1 MRHVDH
7 NNVIECRCVFISNT
21 RFCQSYGSP
30 AHSLKEKKKKTWMCC
45 IVNLWGTFLNQRK
58 G

>member
-30 AHSLKEKKKKTWMCC
+30 AHSLKEKKKRHGCH
-45 IVNLWGTFLNQRK
+45 VLVSYVEVS
-58 G
+58 

>member
-30 AHSLKEKKKKTWMCC
+30 AHSLKEKKKKDMDVMYW
-45 IVNLWGTFLNQRK
+45 
-58 G
+58 